1 LVEDAAEATTATSG
15 AGRDVMI
22 SDRGYTAGWFDSSI
36 HDFLKEMSRPFA
48 NMQVALI
55 TCLDSST
62 DLSPLIARSPGLKR
76 LGPHFKPLGKGL
88 LVSTKRLLD
97 IEKSERIFF
106 GFDEVWF
113 FPKEPRE
120 PKPDAVCLVGP
131 GRIDQE
137 SLRLALPWM
146 SLTSCSI
153 GLGDG
158 IGLNVMAKAHGLARY
173 LVAHSVNQPAPQR

>member
-1 LVEDAAEATTATSG
+1 ML
-15 AGRDVMI
+15 

-36 HDFLKEMSRPFA
+36 HDFLKEVPRPFA
-48 NMQVALI
+48 NMRFALI
-55 TCLDSST
+55 TCLDSSA
-62 DLSPLIARSPGLKR
+62 DLPPLVARSPGLKR
-76 LGPHFKPLGKGL
+76 LGSHLKPLGKGL

-97 IEKSERIFF
+97 VERSERIFF

-113 FPKEPRE
+113 FPKEPGA
-120 PKPDAVCLVGP
+120 PKPDTICLVGP
-131 GRIDQE
+131 DRIGQE

-146 SLTSCSI
+146 SQTSCSI

-158 IGLNVMAKAHGLARY
+158 IGLNVMAKAHGLVRY